1 MPAVLDFAALHHA
14 RELLLSR
21 GLAVLA
27 AWALYSIVGGGYGLA
42 RAPRRAATFYFHA
55 MTVGWGLVNAALA
68 FVGIV
73 QQETVAPAG
82 LQLAELFTAQLR
94 NENLFGFNAGLDAAY
109 VMTGF
114 YLQARAAV
122 PGAAHPAR
130 LLGYGRALRIQ
141 GGFLLIFDA
150 AMWTL
155 MHAQGRAWL
164 TMAGAH

>member
-42 RAPRRAATFYFHA
+42 RAPRRA
-55 MTVGWGLVNAALA
+55 GWGLVNAALA

-82 LQLAELFTAQLR
+82 LQLADLFAAQLR

-114 YLQARAAV
+114 YLRARAAA

-130 LLGYGRALRIQ
+130 LLGYGRALWVQ
-141 GGFLLIFDA
+141 GGFLLVFDA
-150 AMWTL
+150 AMWAL